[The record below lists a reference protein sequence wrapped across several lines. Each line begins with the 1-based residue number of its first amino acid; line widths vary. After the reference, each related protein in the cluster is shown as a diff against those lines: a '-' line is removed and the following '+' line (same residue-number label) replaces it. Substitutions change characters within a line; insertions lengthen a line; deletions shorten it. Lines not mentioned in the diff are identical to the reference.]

1 MPTVVENSVAAA
13 ATAVVA
19 VAVVIV
25 VVAVA
30 NNKNDYQKNYPS
42 TVAVVECVTHKMCLL
57 KNGCYLNANYGILC
71 GFCGVFLFNIYN
83 IPIS

>member
-1 MPTVVENSVAAA
+1 MLLVAAA
-13 ATAVVA
+13 AVVVVVVA
-19 VAVVIV
+19 AVV

-57 KNGCYLNANYGILC
+57 
-71 GFCGVFLFNIYN
+71 
-83 IPIS
+83 